1 MKLINNID
9 RQTRDSGIELLKIF
23 AIFVIVINHTVQSL
37 TNEAYNIPNNGFVID
52 ISRATTNIQCILL
65 QIFRHFGVLG
75 NSVFFICSAWFLLKS
90 KNWNKKKWLFM
101 VIEIWVVSIV
111 IFIITYII
119 LHGNISI
126 GIIISSLFPTT
137 FGNNWYMTCYLLFY
151 PIHPILNS
159 IVNMM
164 NQRQLFRS
172 TLVMVFLYVFMNFIN
187 CSWFFSSAIILWI
200 TIYFA
205 IAYMQKYLMSFVD
218 NIRENIILFIIGVIG
233 FIGIILITDICGLY
247 SQVLSDKVMRWV
259 NNCNPFLLAMSIA
272 MFNIARNI
280 HFKNRFIN
288 YISKLSLLIYII
300 HENIILR
307 TYFRPAMWN
316 YVYKRFGYS
325 DVIQWVFI
333 ISFIIFIF
341 GILCSILY
349 VLTLQRFVNKVSG
362 KLYEV
367 VRIKYLLFEKFC
379 LMIGE
384 KMFSE
389 VSFKKV
395 TKVAR
400 QRLMII

>member
-23 AIFVIVINHTVQSL
+23 AIVINHTVQSL

-384 KMFSE
+384 K
-389 VSFKKV
+389 KDN
-395 TKVAR
+395 R
-400 QRLMII
+400 

>member
-288 YISKLSLLIYII
+288 YISKLSLLIYIR

-384 KMFSE
+384 K
-389 VSFKKV
+389 KDN
-395 TKVAR
+395 R
-400 QRLMII
+400 

>member
-137 FGNNWYMTCYLLFY
+137 FGNNWYMTYYLLFY

-384 KMFSE
+384 K
-389 VSFKKV
+389 KDN
-395 TKVAR
+395 R
-400 QRLMII
+400 

>member
-101 VIEIWVVSIV
+101 VIEIYVVSIV

-307 TYFRPAMWN
+307 TYFRPAIWN

-384 KMFSE
+384 K
-389 VSFKKV
+389 KDN
-395 TKVAR
+395 R
-400 QRLMII
+400 

>member
-1 MKLINNID
+1 MTDRQTD

-23 AIFVIVINHTVQSL
+23 AIFIIVIGHTVQSL
-37 TNEAYNIPNNGFVID
+37 TNEAYTNNSYVID
-52 ISRATTNIQCILL
+52 ISRATTNVKLILL
-65 QIFRHFGVLG
+65 QIFRYFGSWG
-75 NSVFFICSAWFLLKS
+75 NSIFFICSAWFLLKS
-90 KNWNKKKWLFM
+90 KNWNKKKWLFI
-101 VIEIWVVSIV
+101 VIEIWGVSIV

-126 GIIISSLFPTT
+126 EIIISSLFPTT

-151 PIHPILNS
+151 PIHPILNR
-159 IVNMM
+159 IINMM

-172 TLVMVFLYVFMNFIN
+172 TFVMVFLYIFMNFIN
-187 CSWFFSSAIILWI
+187 SGWFFSSAIIRWI

-205 IAYMQKYLMSFVD
+205 IAYMQKYLMSFAD
-218 NIRENIILFIIGVIG
+218 NIRKNIILFIIGAIG
-233 FIGIILITDICGLY
+233 FIGIILISDICGLY
-247 SQVLSDKVMRWV
+247 FQTFSDKVMRWL
-259 NNCNPFLLAMSIA
+259 NDSNPFLLAMSIS
-272 MFNIARNI
+272 MFNIARNN

-316 YVYKRFGYS
+316 YVYKRFGFS
-325 DVIQWVFI
+325 DVIGWVLI
-333 ISFIIFIF
+333 IAFIIFIF

-349 VLTLQRFVNKVSG
+349 VLTLQKFVNKVSG

-384 KMFSE
+384 K
-389 VSFKKV
+389 KDN
-395 TKVAR
+395 R
-400 QRLMII
+400 

>member
-367 VRIKYLLFEKFC
+367 VRIKYLLFKKFC

-384 KMFSE
+384 K
-389 VSFKKV
+389 KDN
-395 TKVAR
+395 R
-400 QRLMII
+400 

>member
-65 QIFRHFGVLG
+65 QIFRHFGVLE

-307 TYFRPAMWN
+307 TYFRPAMLN

-384 KMFSE
+384 K
-389 VSFKKV
+389 KDN
-395 TKVAR
+395 R
-400 QRLMII
+400 

>member
-333 ISFIIFIF
+333 IYF
-341 GILCSILY
+341 
-349 VLTLQRFVNKVSG
+349 
-362 KLYEV
+362 KLY
-367 VRIKYLLFEKFC
+367 
-379 LMIGE
+379 M
-384 KMFSE
+384 
-389 VSFKKV
+389 SF
-395 TKVAR
+395 
-400 QRLMII
+400 

>member
-367 VRIKYLLFEKFC
+367 VRIKYLLFKLSPLSRTF
-379 LMIGE
+379 
-384 KMFSE
+384 
-389 VSFKKV
+389 
-395 TKVAR
+395 
-400 QRLMII
+400 

>member
-384 KMFSE
+384 K
-389 VSFKKV
+389 KDN
-395 TKVAR
+395 R
-400 QRLMII
+400 

>member
-52 ISRATTNIQCILL
+52 ISRATTNIQYILL

-126 GIIISSLFPTT
+126 GIIISSFFPTT

-172 TLVMVFLYVFMNFIN
+172 TLVMVFLYIFMNFIN

-205 IAYMQKYLMSFVD
+205 IAYMHKYLMSFVD
-218 NIRENIILFIIGVIG
+218 NIRKNLILFIIGVIG

-259 NNCNPFLLAMSIA
+259 NNCNPFLLAMSVA

-280 HFKNRFIN
+280 HFENRFIN

-325 DVIQWVFI
+325 DVIGWVFI

-349 VLTLQRFVNKVSG
+349 VLTLQKFFNKVSG

-384 KMFSE
+384 K
-389 VSFKKV
+389 
-395 TKVAR
+395 TKYC
-400 QRLMII
+400 

>member
-65 QIFRHFGVLG
+65 LIFRHFGVLG

-164 NQRQLFRS
+164 NRRQLFRS

-384 KMFSE
+384 K
-389 VSFKKV
+389 KDN
-395 TKVAR
+395 R
-400 QRLMII
+400 

>member
-126 GIIISSLFPTT
+126 GIIISSLFPRT

-384 KMFSE
+384 K
-389 VSFKKV
+389 KDN
-395 TKVAR
+395 R
-400 QRLMII
+400 

>member
-288 YISKLSLLIYII
+288 YISKLSLVIYII

-384 KMFSE
+384 K
-389 VSFKKV
+389 KDN
-395 TKVAR
+395 R
-400 QRLMII
+400 

>member
-65 QIFRHFGVLG
+65 LIFRHFGVLG

-126 GIIISSLFPTT
+126 GVIISSLFPTT

-384 KMFSE
+384 K
-389 VSFKKV
+389 KDN
-395 TKVAR
+395 R
-400 QRLMII
+400 

>member
-349 VLTLQRFVNKVSG
+349 ILTLQRFVNKVSG

-384 KMFSE
+384 K
-389 VSFKKV
+389 KDN
-395 TKVAR
+395 R
-400 QRLMII
+400 

>member
-379 LMIGE
+379 LMIG
-384 KMFSE
+384 
-389 VSFKKV
+389 
-395 TKVAR
+395 
-400 QRLMII
+400 

>member
-1 MKLINNID
+1 MIKSSINKESIVTLIWILSISLCA
-9 RQTRDSGIELLKIF
+9 QYFF
-23 AIFVIVINHTVQSL
+23 AIS
-37 TNEAYNIPNNGFVID
+37 YK
-52 ISRATTNIQCILL
+52 ILL
-65 QIFRHFGVLG
+65 QASHKLY
-75 NSVFFICSAWFLLKS
+75 ICSIAQ
-90 KNWNKKKWLFM
+90 
-101 VIEIWVVSIV
+101 IIAYVV
-111 IFIITYII
+111 
-119 LHGNISI
+119 NISLV
-126 GIIISSLFPTT
+126 IISSVKY
-137 FGNNWYMTCYLLFY
+137 NN
-151 PIHPILNS
+151 
-159 IVNMM
+159 
-164 NQRQLFRS
+164 
-172 TLVMVFLYVFMNFIN
+172 
-187 CSWFFSSAIILWI
+187 
-200 TIYFA
+200 
-205 IAYMQKYLMSFVD
+205 
-218 NIRENIILFIIGVIG
+218 
-233 FIGIILITDICGLY
+233 ILIVLLLY
-247 SQVLSDKVMRWV
+247 FNSFIDRFW
-259 NNCNPFLLAMSIA
+259 NPFLLAMSIA

-384 KMFSE
+384 K
-389 VSFKKV
+389 KDN
-395 TKVAR
+395 R
-400 QRLMII
+400 

>member
-187 CSWFFSSAIILWI
+187 CSWFFSPAIILWI

-384 KMFSE
+384 K
-389 VSFKKV
+389 KDN
-395 TKVAR
+395 R
-400 QRLMII
+400 

>member
-325 DVIQWVFI
+325 DVIQCVFI

-384 KMFSE
+384 K
-389 VSFKKV
+389 KDN
-395 TKVAR
+395 R
-400 QRLMII
+400 